1 MLMSK
6 NTQCCTF
13 RTSNT
18 ITEKWITITQSQR
31 TTLITDPDLAVT
43 FAFWNFLLFLSSS
56 AARSKSTLMNL
67 VVFTTRRPFEIK
79 TTWKQISVNQTRFK
93 RFGSL
98 QRLNKMLH
106 VATKTVYRI
115 LLNKVF
121 LKEFVCLFVFLQY
134 LKM

>member
-31 TTLITDPDLAVT
+31 TTRITDPDLAVT
-43 FAFWNFLLFLSSS
+43 FASWNFLLFLSSS
-56 AARSKSTLMNL
+56 AARSSTLMNL

-79 TTWKQISVNQTRFK
+79 TTWK
-93 RFGSL
+93 
-98 QRLNKMLH
+98 
-106 VATKTVYRI
+106 
-115 LLNKVF
+115 
-121 LKEFVCLFVFLQY
+121 
-134 LKM
+134 

>member
-18 ITEKWITITQSQR
+18 ITKKWITITQSQR

-56 AARSKSTLMNL
+56 AARSKSTFMNL
-67 VVFTTRRPFEIK
+67 VTWFSLLGDLSKSKPLGNRSPSIK
-79 TTWKQISVNQTRFK
+79 RGSNVSVACR
-93 RFGSL
+93 G
-98 QRLNKMLH
+98 
-106 VATKTVYRI
+106 
-115 LLNKVF
+115 
-121 LKEFVCLFVFLQY
+121 
-134 LKM
+134 

>member
-31 TTLITDPDLAVT
+31 TTRITDPDLAVT

-56 AARSKSTLMNL
+56 AARSKSTFMNL
-67 VVFTTRRPFEIK
+67 GDLSKSKPLGNRSPSIK
-79 TTWKQISVNQTRFK
+79 RGSNVSVACR
-93 RFGSL
+93 G
-98 QRLNKMLH
+98 
-106 VATKTVYRI
+106 
-115 LLNKVF
+115 
-121 LKEFVCLFVFLQY
+121 
-134 LKM
+134 

>member
-31 TTLITDPDLAVT
+31 TTRITDPDLAVT
-43 FAFWNFLLFLSSS
+43 FASWNFLLFLSSS
-56 AARSKSTLMNL
+56 AARSKSTLMDL

-98 QRLNKMLH
+98 QRSNKMLH
-106 VATKTVYRI
+106 VATGQKKFTKQNQYYYVTTGAI
-115 LLNKVF
+115 
-121 LKEFVCLFVFLQY
+121 FVCRQ
-134 LKM
+134 

>member
-31 TTLITDPDLAVT
+31 TTRVTDPDLAVT
-43 FAFWNFLLFLSSS
+43 FASWNFLLFLSSS

-67 VVFTTRRPFEIK
+67 VVFTTGRPFEIK
-79 TTWKQISVNQTRFK
+79 TTWK
-93 RFGSL
+93 
-98 QRLNKMLH
+98 
-106 VATKTVYRI
+106 
-115 LLNKVF
+115 
-121 LKEFVCLFVFLQY
+121 
-134 LKM
+134 

>member
-31 TTLITDPDLAVT
+31 TTRITDPDLAVT

-56 AARSKSTLMNL
+56 AARSKSIFMNL
-67 VVFTTRRPFEIK
+67 VVFTTRQPFEIK
-79 TTWKQISVNQTRFK
+79 TTWK
-93 RFGSL
+93 
-98 QRLNKMLH
+98 
-106 VATKTVYRI
+106 
-115 LLNKVF
+115 
-121 LKEFVCLFVFLQY
+121 
-134 LKM
+134 